1 MHLDFDVWLAHN
13 RKDTV
18 TVHLFAEAMQAYGI
32 DVWLDDWEKCGSP
45 HPSDETLREMQ
56 AICALVGRDGDG
68 PWHDEFLNKCL
79 ARCVNQGLQVIP
91 ILLPSAG
98 APPELPAFLRSFSW
112 VDFRKG
118 VTDDG
123 LYRLA
128 WRIGGT
134 SAIDASHEVHV
145 SHSDLRVG
153 GEYLF
158 GRHDELRQLD
168 VAWDDDQIR
177 RVIVHARTGT
187 GKMTLANHWISRLAA
202 DGYRGA
208 TRVFGWTFYSQVSSR
223 ERGSVQS
230 FFDASLMWFGA
241 ETGWDGRPGSGKR
254 LAKYIC
260 DQRTLLVL
268 DAVELVLRSPDDERE
283 WEANDELRE
292 LWRELA
298 TGHSGMCVL
307 LSSQPPAQL
316 VDSDDLGTME
326 LRLDRLSRDAGVVLL
341 AQMGV
346 EGSDD
351 ELQLSVDE
359 LEGHALGIA
368 LMGSYLVNACKGNIA
383 SRRGIPDGKS
393 GMTSDY
399 QLKNILRAFFDWFG
413 ERPSAQLLRLLSI
426 VDGPADPVSIAKL
439 QAPPT
444 IRGINDYWSGP
455 ESGPRDSVSAELE
468 ECGLVTTANDGQYE
482 MLDMHALIRRYV
494 REQIRSV
501 FPGSWESARER
512 LLGKRA
518 NSGQ

>member
-1 MHLDFDVWLAHN
+1 
-13 RKDTV
+13 
-18 TVHLFAEAMQAYGI
+18 
-32 DVWLDDWEKCGSP
+32 
-45 HPSDETLREMQ
+45 
-56 AICALVGRDGDG
+56 
-68 PWHDEFLNKCL
+68 
-79 ARCVNQGLQVIP
+79 
-91 ILLPSAG
+91 
-98 APPELPAFLRSFSW
+98 
-112 VDFRKG
+112 
-118 VTDDG
+118 
-123 LYRLA
+123 
-128 WRIGGT
+128 
-134 SAIDASHEVHV
+134 
-145 SHSDLRVG
+145 
-153 GEYLF
+153 
-158 GRHDELRQLD
+158 
-168 VAWDDDQIR
+168 
-177 RVIVHARTGT
+177 
-187 GKMTLANHWISRLAA
+187 
-202 DGYRGA
+202 
-208 TRVFGWTFYSQVSSR
+208 
-223 ERGSVQS
+223 
-230 FFDASLMWFGA
+230 
-241 ETGWDGRPGSGKR
+241 
-254 LAKYIC
+254 
-260 DQRTLLVL
+260 
-268 DAVELVLRSPDDERE
+268 
-283 WEANDELRE
+283 
-292 LWRELA
+292 
-298 TGHSGMCVL
+298 MCVL